1 MAGANVYLLLLS
13 MFLMTPMYLHR
24 VTVQTLGFPRYAAVA
39 GIMRLVTRVGTI
51 AAGPAFV
58 GEYAY
63 YIRDGMAWLVS
74 LPIVAVP
81 CYRYLEKK
89 IKESVRTGDS
99 GPDRS

>member
-1 MAGANVYLLLLS
+1 
-13 MFLMTPMYLHR
+13 MTPMYLHR

-39 GIMRLVTRVGTI
+39 GIMQLVTRVGTI
-51 AAGPAFV
+51 AAGPAW
-58 GEYAY
+58 EYAY

-81 CYRYLEKK
+81 GYRYLERK

>member
-1 MAGANVYLLLLS
+1 
-13 MFLMTPMYLHR
+13 MTPMYLHR
-24 VTVQTLGFPRYAAVA
+24 VTVQTLGFPRYAAIA
-39 GIMRLVTRVGTI
+39 GIMQLVTL
-51 AAGPAFV
+51 V

-81 CYRYLEKK
+81 CYRYLERK
-89 IKESVRTGDS
+89 IRESVRTGDS